1 MEKSV
6 LVGFRSF
13 YRNWSFLQ
21 FLSLLILCSLIIGCA
36 TTTKRYEKISY
47 CWTSDHHLY
56 PDERILTL
64 KLSQESTADGIIKWV
79 NEKGGKIIENNN
91 NCSTVAKIQP

>member
-1 MEKSV
+1 
-6 LVGFRSF
+6 
-13 YRNWSFLQ
+13 
-21 FLSLLILCSLIIGCA
+21 
-36 TTTKRYEKISY
+36 
-47 CWTSDHHLY
+47 LY